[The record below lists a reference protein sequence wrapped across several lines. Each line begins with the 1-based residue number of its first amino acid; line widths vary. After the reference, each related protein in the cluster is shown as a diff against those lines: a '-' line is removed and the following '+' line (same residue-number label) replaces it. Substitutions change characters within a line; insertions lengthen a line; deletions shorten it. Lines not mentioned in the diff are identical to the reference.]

1 MKLRVLLLAGC
12 CVAAAGSAHAGLLT
26 DDGARKQIQQL
37 EARISKLE
45 KSPALIDLQTQI
57 DTLNADMRKLRGQNE
72 ELAHDLQDAEK
83 RQKDFY
89 IDLDTR
95 LRRFE
100 AVDNADNTVPAQ
112 PAAVSGGSAA
122 GAIAQQP
129 APPAAV
135 KSVPA
140 VKAMAQQSA
149 QPAAASSVP
158 AVQAMAQ
165 QPVAAASAVPVT
177 GTMAQKSAA
186 ESGVPTKPAA
196 ALESDPVVM
205 EDRAYESGYAFYR
218 ANSYQNAINAF
229 QEFLKKFPDSIF
241 VPNVHFW
248 MGDSYFALKD
258 YKNSLTSYQLLID
271 KYSYSPKTP
280 DAMLAAANCRQQ
292 LKSVK
297 AAKKTLKQLIA
308 KYPHSD
314 AAGKA
319 KTLLKTLK

>member
-1 MKLRVLLLAGC
+1 MKLRALLFAGC

-26 DDGARKQIQQL
+26 DDEARKQIQQL

-45 KSPALIDLQTQI
+45 QSGHSLMDLQTQI
-57 DTLNADMRKLRGQNE
+57 DTLNADMRKLRGQNQ
-72 ELAHDLQDAEK
+72 ELTHDLQDAEK

-100 AVDNADNTVPAQ
+100 AVDNAQPGAASGVPA
-112 PAAVSGGSAA
+112 A
-122 GAIAQQP
+122 GTLA
-129 APPAAV
+129 
-135 KSVPA
+135 
-140 VKAMAQQSA
+140 
-149 QPAAASSVP
+149 
-158 AVQAMAQ
+158 
-165 QPVAAASAVPVT
+165 QPVASGVPAA
-177 GTMAQKSAA
+177 GTMAQEPA
-186 ESGVPTKPAA
+186 EPVY
-196 ALESDPVVM
+196 DPET
-205 EDRAYESGYAFYR
+205 EDRAYEAGYAFYR

-248 MGDSYFALKD
+248 MGESYFSLKD
-258 YKNSLTSYQLLID
+258 YKNSLISYQLLID

-297 AAKKTLKQLIA
+297 AAQKTLKQLIA
-308 KYPHSD
+308 KYPHSE

>member
-1 MKLRVLLLAGC
+1 MKLRVLVLAGC
-12 CVAAAGSAHAGLLT
+12 CVASISSAHAGLLT
-26 DDGARKQIQQL
+26 DDKARKQIQEL

-45 KSPALIDLQTQI
+45 KSPALVDLQTQI

-129 APPAAV
+129 AQPAAV
-135 KSVPA
+135 SNVPA
-140 VKAMAQQSA
+140 AKT
-149 QPAAASSVP
+149 
-158 AVQAMAQ
+158 MAQ
-165 QPVAAASAVPVT
+165 QPAAVSNVPATKTMAQQPAT
-177 GTMAQKSAA
+177 GEVPATGVMAQKSAA
-186 ESGVPTKPAA
+186 ESGAPTKPAM
-196 ALESDPVVM
+196 ALESDPVVV

-248 MGDSYFALKD
+248 MGNSYFALKD

-271 KYSYSPKTP
+271 KYSYSPKMP

-308 KYPHSD
+308 KYPHSE

>member
-1 MKLRVLLLAGC
+1 MKLRVLVLAGC
-12 CVAAAGSAHAGLLT
+12 CVASVGSAHAGLLT

-45 KSPALIDLQTQI
+45 QSPALIDLQTQI
-57 DTLNADMRKLRGQNE
+57 DTLNADMRKLRGQNQ

-112 PAAVSGGSAA
+112 PAAVSGVQAA
-122 GAIAQQP
+122 GTMAQQP
-129 APPAAV
+129 A
-135 KSVPA
+135 
-140 VKAMAQQSA
+140 
-149 QPAAASSVP
+149 QPGV
-158 AVQAMAQ
+158 
-165 QPVAAASAVPVT
+165 VAT
-177 GTMAQKSAA
+177 Y
-186 ESGVPTKPAA
+186 
-196 ALESDPVVM
+196 DPET

-218 ANSYQNAINAF
+218 ASSYQNAINAF

-248 MGDSYFALKD
+248 MGESYFALKD
-258 YKNSLTSYQLLID
+258 YKNSLTSYQLLVD

-292 LKSVK
+292 LKSVT

-308 KYPHSD
+308 KYPHSE